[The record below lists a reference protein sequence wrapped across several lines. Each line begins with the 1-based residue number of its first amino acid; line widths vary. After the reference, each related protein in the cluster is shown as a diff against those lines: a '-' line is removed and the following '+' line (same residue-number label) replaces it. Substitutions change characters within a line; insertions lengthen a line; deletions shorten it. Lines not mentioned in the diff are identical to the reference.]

1 MSFIES
7 CRFNEEDDYEN
18 DISLKIHPPES
29 FIVLFLPQKL
39 ENLFWLKEVKHSPD
53 HY

>member
-7 CRFNEEDDYEN
+7 FRFEEEDDYEN

-29 FIVLFLPQKL
+29 FIVLFLPQRL
-39 ENLFWLKEVKHSPD
+39 ESLFPLNEVKPSPD